1 MPEEVALSPNTRHR
15 EKEAQIL
22 ENTEKLSPIKTYLTL
37 IKGFI
42 VTGIIYY
49 PRNVILGGWGW
60 QMICMI
66 LSAGLASYCA
76 RLLLLTRAKVNPK
89 NYSEL
94 G

>member
-1 MPEEVALSPNTRHR
+1 MKDPNKDPDDSSSDEDPDGAGMTSGVALSPNTRHR

-22 ENTEKLSPIKTYLTL
+22 ENTEKLSPFKTYLTL

-60 QMICMI
+60 
-66 LSAGLASYCA
+66 
-76 RLLLLTRAKVNPK
+76 
-89 NYSEL
+89 
-94 G
+94 

>member
-1 MPEEVALSPNTRHR
+1 MKDPNKDPDDSSSDEDGQEGLALSPNTRHR

-22 ENTEKLSPIKTYLTL
+22 ENTEKLSPFKTYLTL

-60 QMICMI
+60 
-66 LSAGLASYCA
+66 
-76 RLLLLTRAKVNPK
+76 
-89 NYSEL
+89 
-94 G
+94 